1 MKAGSLD
8 IMDPSASNR
17 IRNKRI
23 DFLKTGLIV
32 VLIVVTVGLAIKLAM
47 RSGGRNAENEDAGS
61 NFGRPLPAP
70 PYKVLIRYIFSRNV
84 QHATDSHFRKRR
96 PCARPSTAW
105 APRTDSTPT

>member
-61 NFGRPLPAP
+61 NFGRPLPVP
-70 PYKVLIRYIFSRNV
+70 PYKVMIDSVNV
-84 QHATDSHFRKRR
+84 FGKRLT
-96 PCARPSTAW
+96 SL
-105 APRTDSTPT
+105 